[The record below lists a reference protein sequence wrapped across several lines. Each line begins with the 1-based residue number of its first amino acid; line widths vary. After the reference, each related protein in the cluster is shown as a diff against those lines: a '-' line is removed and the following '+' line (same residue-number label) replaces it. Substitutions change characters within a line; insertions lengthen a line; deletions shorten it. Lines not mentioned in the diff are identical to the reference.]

1 MNALDFAQ
9 TIDGVRLFM
18 FLEDE
23 LGLPIGVAWNGSAT
37 FRVFTFYDDAEEVDV
52 FTRYLDEDE
61 SGRERPG
68 YRPTAQDAQRAIM
81 EWAKDQQDQD
91 HEDY

>member
-1 MNALDFAQ
+1 MNAQDFAE

-18 FLEDE
+18 FLEED
-23 LGLPIGVAWNGSAT
+23 LGLPIGVAWNGGAT

-61 SGRERPG
+61 SGRERTG

-81 EWAKDQQDQD
+81 EWAKDQQQEWD
-91 HEDY
+91 EE